1 MKTSNY
7 YILILIAFIM
17 AGFVSCVTETSI
29 RKYQVTHPELCEAI
43 CPQQAPNYIHDTIH
57 KTDTITTVIEP
68 DTADLNNMVRFW
80 QLVDSANC
88 QAVVDSVKAW
98 YKSHPVRITKVR
110 TDTFMIRAIQF
121 VPDTALQN
129 KAYKQGYYDAEKIY
143 KRFDWWKLWCFVI
156 SGLSVLVISFLLF
169 RRK

>member
-1 MKTSNY
+1 MYKLFVF
-7 YILILIAFIM
+7 LIVVGLA
-17 AGFVSCVTETSI
+17 SCVTETSI
-29 RKYQVTHPELCEAI
+29 RKYQVTHQELCDNI
-43 CPQQAPNYIHDTIH
+43 CPKEPAKYIHDTIH

-88 QAVVDSVKAW
+88 QAVVDSVKSW
-98 YKSHPVRITKVR
+98 HKSHPIRITKVR
-110 TDTFMIRAIQF
+110 TDTFMIRAVQF

-129 KAYKQGYYDAEKIY
+129 KAYKKGYSEAEKIY
-143 KRFDWWKLWCFVI
+143 KKFDWWKLWCFVI

-169 RRK
+169 RKK